1 VTDVPET
8 QFVQAEMGQWLT
20 LVARIAK
27 ERVMQ
32 VAKPSRC
39 GAESGNGFGNMRA
52 CAFSEVRAVRLS

>member
-1 VTDVPET
+1 
-8 QFVQAEMGQWLT
+8 MGQWLT